1 MNNLKIIG
9 SEEWCS
15 FESFKIPAIKA
26 RIDSGAKTSSIQ
38 ASNIK
43 IFLKQT
49 QEWVRFE
56 VTPLQENKS
65 ISISCEAKIHSKRT
79 VKSSIG
85 ISEQRLVIKTPITF
99 GEDTFEIELTLANR
113 DAMEFRMLLGREAL
127 SNRYLVNPSTSYL
140 FPKYTQEQLDIKYAS
155 FKTQKTKLKI
165 ALLASNPD
173 LFSNKRL
180 LEAGRSRGH
189 EMVFLNVQQAYM
201 KFDAT
206 EPQIRYRGGNVIDEF
221 DAIIPRIK
229 PSVTFYACALIRQF
243 DAMNTY
249 CLNSADA
256 ITQSRDKL
264 LATQLFA
271 KHDIHIPITG
281 FANSPL
287 DTKDLIKMV
296 NGAPLII
303 KLLESTQG
311 KGVVLAETTKAAE
324 SVINAFKSVKTNIL
338 VQEFIKEANGQ
349 DIRCFVVNGKV
360 VASMQRQAEKGEFR
374 ANIHQGG
381 SASSIKI
388 TPKERKL
395 AIKAAKILD
404 LPVAGVDI
412 IRSNKGPLL
421 LEVNSSPGL
430 EAIESATGL
439 DIANIMIE
447 AIEKKLKFIELA
459 NEIAHQNTV
468 LLQTTMGAVAS
479 ICVIFSGTTRTAQPL
494 WITTSSTKGKGR
506 LVPEFPSGWLMITR
520 SESAERE
527 MSVWAGSPS
536 KDCQSQRTSSR
547 DRRASTRFAVSFSL
561 SRRLSMIAPL
571 ANIPP
576 TGSIPT

>member
-140 FPKYTQEQLDIKYAS
+140 FPKYTKEELDIKYAS

-180 LEAGRSRGH
+180 IEAGRSRGH

-229 PSVTFYACALIRQF
+229 PSATFYACALIRQF

-381 SASSIKI
+381 SASNIKI

-447 AIEKKLKFIELA
+447 AIEKKLKF
-459 NEIAHQNTV
+459 
-468 LLQTTMGAVAS
+468 
-479 ICVIFSGTTRTAQPL
+479 
-494 WITTSSTKGKGR
+494 K
-506 LVPEFPSGWLMITR
+506 
-520 SESAERE
+520 
-527 MSVWAGSPS
+527 
-536 KDCQSQRTSSR
+536 
-547 DRRASTRFAVSFSL
+547 
-561 SRRLSMIAPL
+561 
-571 ANIPP
+571 
-576 TGSIPT
+576 